1 MKKILSAVLSVIAA
15 VSVCL
20 AFAAPAMAE
29 IHVYSPQAVAVIHE
43 ANDPLLNGKPTT
55 QVTGAQ
61 VEAGSDQ
68 LVFTY
73 TGDGELSGW
82 NLIDKNG
89 NAVDLDD
96 VADKCKVVKMDGN
109 TLIIEVLDWAAFE
122 SPDGYTVNCLAKV
135 GSAPSGDADKD
146 TSSTSPDTGVSVAA
160 AAVSAVCAGAA
171 ILALSKKKDAE

>member
-1 MKKILSAVLSVIAA
+1 MATYTTNYGLHQWEASDDFLRTDFNTDFAKIDAA
-15 VSVCL
+15 LGEKADGEDL
-20 AFAAPAMAE
+20 ADKCGA
-29 IHVYSPQAVAVIHE
+29 
-43 ANDPLLNGKPTT
+43 
-55 QVTGAQ
+55 VTG
-61 VEAGSDQ
+61 
-68 LVFTY
+68 TY
-73 TGDGELSGW
+73 TGDGELTGW
-82 NLIDKNG
+82 NLVDKNG

-122 SPDGYTVNCLAKV
+122 SPDGYTVNCLAKA